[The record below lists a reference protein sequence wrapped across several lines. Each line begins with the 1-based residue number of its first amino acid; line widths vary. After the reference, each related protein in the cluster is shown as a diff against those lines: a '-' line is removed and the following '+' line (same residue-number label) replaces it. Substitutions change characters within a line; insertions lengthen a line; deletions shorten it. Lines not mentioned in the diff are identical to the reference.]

1 MSASFPCTNF
11 SCAYFTPLFPS
22 CFRYTTCGWQSGR
35 NSPERRNEYEH
46 DYVVLRMSRARVIH
60 PHTTSDAA
68 PGLQPTESDM
78 MIVKT
83 GSGEGVIKFTATH
96 PVEQGLRT
104 LVDIQMPETEG
115 KDWKLYSKLFKF
127 CVWGPARRT
136 DMVPKR
142 VAPELFTWP
151 ARLS

>member
-1 MSASFPCTNF
+1 MTMWF
-11 SCAYFTPLFPS
+11 
-22 CFRYTTCGWQSGR
+22 
-35 NSPERRNEYEH
+35 
-46 DYVVLRMSRARVIH
+46 YVCQGRVIH

-115 KDWKLYSKLFKF
+115 KDWKLFSKLFKF

-151 ARLS
+151 ARLSRPENAI